1 MRQPIKLS
9 PAFSPGFTLL
19 EVLVA
24 IIVISLGLLGLAG
37 LQARGM
43 QANHSSMLRTI
54 ATYQAYDMA
63 DRMRANIMGVNNG
76 NYNNLSGTPADPGC
90 VSTTCSPADM
100 ATTDLYQWNT
110 DNAALLP
117 AGQGVVCLDSTP
129 NDGTSA
135 APACDG
141 IGTIYAVKIWWDDH
155 SGTSTAPLVVVS
167 FRP

>member
-1 MRQPIKLS
+1 
-9 PAFSPGFTLL
+9 
-19 EVLVA
+19 
-24 IIVISLGLLGLAG
+24 
-37 LQARGM
+37 M

-76 NYNNLSGTPADPGC
+76 DYNNLSGTPANPGC
-90 VSTTCSPADM
+90 VSTNCTPANM

-110 DNAALLP
+110 DNSVLLP
-117 AGQGVVCLDSTP
+117 SGQGVVCLDSTP
-129 NDGTSA
+129 NDGTLA

-141 IGTIYAVKIWWDDH
+141 IGTIYTIKIWWDDH
-155 SGTSTAPLVVVS
+155 SGASTAPLVVVS